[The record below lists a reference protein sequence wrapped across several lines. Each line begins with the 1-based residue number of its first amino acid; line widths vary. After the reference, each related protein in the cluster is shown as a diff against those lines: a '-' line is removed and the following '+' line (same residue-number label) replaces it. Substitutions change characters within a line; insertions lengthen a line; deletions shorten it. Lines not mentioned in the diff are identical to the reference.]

1 MMFSRR
7 RSLDRRKKYSKE
19 FFISLIQQLKEAGF
33 SEFSIVLPHNYETV
47 NPKHSIIS
55 VDEFVNKERNY
66 TAIILI
72 AKKKV
77 HNELLKILFVNSSAK
92 SIFLD
97 DTFPSA
103 TSEPPALYFQSSD
116 PARTYALFEYFY
128 EILSQEKP
136 WNFILNSIINLFSL
150 IFIASEFIYLGAKK
164 RLLISGQFD
173 LPIYV
178 DIVISIIFMVF
189 IFKFFK
195 LPTGLWI
202 KPKRETKILSMV
214 KMAIRGELKDNPIV
228 QFAIVIIGGII
239 VLLLSKLF
247 F

>member
-1 MMFSRR
+1 MFSRR

-19 FFISLIQQLKEAGF
+19 FFLSLLQQLREAGF
-33 SEFSIVLPHNYETV
+33 SEFSIILPHNYETV

-66 TAIILI
+66 AAIILI
-72 AKKKV
+72 AKNIEN
-77 HNELLKILFVNSSAK
+77 NELLKILFVNSSSK

-103 TSEPPALYFQSSD
+103 TSEPPALYFQSLD

-128 EILSQEKP
+128 EILSQGKP
-136 WNFILNSIINLFSL
+136 WNFILNSIINFFSL
-150 IFIASEFIYLGAKK
+150 IFITSEFIYLGAKK
-164 RLLISGQFD
+164 QLLISGQFD

-178 DIVISIIFMVF
+178 DVVISIFCIVF
-189 IFKFFK
+189 AFKFFL
-195 LPTGLWI
+195 LPSGLWI
-202 KPKRETKILSMV
+202 KPTRETKILSMI
-214 KMAIRGELKDNPIV
+214 KMAIRGEYRDNPIV
-228 QFAIVIIGGII
+228 QLAIVIIGGLI